1 MEYVATCLFGIERL
15 LADEIE
21 ALGYKRT
28 ETMDG
33 RITFEGDEYAM
44 ARCNIALRT
53 AERLYV
59 KLGSFTADTFDALF
73 EGTKRLPWEEW
84 LDKDACFPVTGHSLK
99 SALFS
104 VPDCQAIIKKAI
116 VERLRAKYGISWFGE
131 EGAKYRVEFFIFH
144 DNVTLMIDTSGTPL
158 HKRGYRLAS
167 NDAPLRETLAAALVK
182 LSRPRE
188 GVLFHDPF
196 CGSGTIPIEAAL
208 LMTNTAPGLNREFA
222 AERFAFVSRGIF
234 ERAREQ
240 ARGEIVPADG
250 FEAYASDIDPKF
262 VSITKGNIR
271 RAGVGA
277 HVKAFVA
284 DARDITTGGRR
295 GTVVCNPP
303 YGERLSDKR
312 ACEQLYAD
320 MGRAF
325 ASLGAWQIYVLSSHE
340 DFESFYGRK
349 ADKVRKLYNGMIKC
363 NFFQYFKNPQRT
375 GER

>member
-1 MEYVATCLFGIERL
+1 MEYVATCLFGVERM
-15 LADEIE
+15 LADEID

-28 ETMDG
+28 ETSDG
-33 RITFEGDEYAM
+33 RITFEGDADAM
-44 ARCNIALRT
+44 ARCNLWLRT
-53 AERLYV
+53 AERLYI
-59 KLGSFTADTFDALF
+59 KIGAFDADTFGGLF
-73 EGTKRLPWEEW
+73 EGAKALPWEEW
-84 LDKDACFPVTGHSLK
+84 LDRDACFPVTGHSLK

-116 VERLRAKYGISWFGE
+116 VERLRSKYGISWFGE
-131 EGAKYRVEFFIFH
+131 TGAKYRVEFFIFR
-144 DNVTLMIDTSGTPL
+144 DRVTLMIDSSGTPL

-208 LMTNTAPGLNREFA
+208 IMTNTAPGLNRSFA
-222 AERFAFVSRGIF
+222 AEEFACVDRRVFA
-234 ERAREQ
+234 RAREE
-240 ARGEIVPADG
+240 AEAAKTAAEG

-284 DARDITTGGRR
+284 DALDITSGGRR

-303 YGERLSDKR
+303 YGERLSDRR
-312 ACEQLYAD
+312 ACEELYAA

-325 ASLGAWQIYVLSSHE
+325 ASLGPWQIYILSSHD
-340 DFESFYGRK
+340 DFETFYGRK

-363 NFFQYFKNPQRT
+363 NFYQYFKNGRR
-375 GER
+375 E

>member
-1 MEYVATCLFGIERL
+1 MKYVATCLFGIERL

-44 ARCNIALRT
+44 ARCNLWLRT

-59 KLGSFTADTFDALF
+59 KIGSFEADSFDSLF
-73 EGTKRLPWEEW
+73 EGTKALPWEEW
-84 LDKDACFPVTGHSLK
+84 LDKNACFPVTGHSLK
-99 SALFS
+99 SKLFS
-104 VPDCQAIIKKAI
+104 VPDCQAIIKKAV
-116 VERLRAKYGISWFGE
+116 VERLKSKYGINWFE
-131 EGAKYRVEFFIFH
+131 ESGAKYRIEFFIFN
-144 DNVTLMIDTSGTPL
+144 DKVTLMIDTSGTPL

-188 GVLFHDPF
+188 GVLFWDPF

-208 LMTNTAPGLNREFA
+208 MMTNTAPGLSRSFA
-222 AERFAFVSRGIF
+222 AEEFAFVTKNIF
-234 ERAREQ
+234 SEARKE
-240 ARGEIVPADG
+240 AEAAKISAEG

-271 RAGVGA
+271 RAGVGD
-277 HVKAFVA
+277 HVKPFVA
-284 DARDITTGGRR
+284 NALDITTEGRR

-303 YGERLSDKR
+303 YGERLSDR
-312 ACEQLYAD
+312 ADCEKLYAA
-320 MGRAF
+320 MGEQF
-325 ASLGAWQIYVLSSHE
+325 AKLGAWQIYILSSHE
-340 DFESFYGRK
+340 DFESLYGRK

-363 NFFQYFKNPQRT
+363 NYYQYFRT
-375 GER
+375 PKREG

>member
-1 MEYVATCLFGIERL
+1 MEYVATCLFGVERM
-15 LADEIE
+15 LADEID

-28 ETMDG
+28 ETSDG
-33 RITFEGDEYAM
+33 RITFEGDADAM
-44 ARCNIALRT
+44 ARCNLWLRT
-53 AERLYV
+53 AERLYI
-59 KLGSFTADTFDALF
+59 KIGAFDADTFDGLF
-73 EGTKRLPWEEW
+73 EGAKALPWEEW
-84 LDKDACFPVTGHSLK
+84 LDRDACFPVTGHSLK

-116 VERLRAKYGISWFGE
+116 VERLKAKYGISWFGE
-131 EGAKYRVEFFIFH
+131 TGAKYRVEFFIFR
-144 DNVTLMIDTSGTPL
+144 DRVTLMIDSSGTPL

-208 LMTNTAPGLNREFA
+208 IMTNTAPGLNRSFA
-222 AERFAFVSRGIF
+222 AEEFACVDRRVFA
-234 ERAREQ
+234 RAREE
-240 ARGEIVPADG
+240 AEAAKTAADG

-284 DARDITTGGRR
+284 DALDITSGGRR

-303 YGERLSDKR
+303 YGERLSDRR
-312 ACEQLYAD
+312 ACEELYAA

-325 ASLGAWQIYVLSSHE
+325 ASLGSWQIYILSSHD

-363 NFFQYFKNPQRT
+363 NFYQYFKNGRR
-375 GER
+375 E

>member
-1 MEYVATCLFGIERL
+1 MEYVATCLFGVERM
-15 LADEIE
+15 LADEID

-28 ETMDG
+28 DTSDG
-33 RITFEGDEYAM
+33 RITFEGDAAAI
-44 ARCNIALRT
+44 ARCNLWLRT

-59 KLGSFTADTFDALF
+59 KLGAFGAETFDALF
-73 EGTKRLPWEEW
+73 EGVKALPWEEW
-84 LDKDACFPVTGHSLK
+84 LDRDACFPVTGHSLK

-116 VERLRAKYGISWFGE
+116 VERLKGKYGLNWFGE
-131 EGAKYRVEFFIFH
+131 TGAKYRVEFFIFH
-144 DNVTLMIDTSGTPL
+144 DRATLMIDASGAPL

-167 NDAPLRETLAAALVK
+167 NDAPLRETLAAALVR

-188 GVLFHDPF
+188 GVLFRDPF

-208 LMTNTAPGLNREFA
+208 IMTNTAPGMLRSFA
-222 AERFAFVSRGIF
+222 AEEFASVDKRLFAL
-234 ERAREQ
+234 AREE
-240 ARGEIVPADG
+240 AEAAKIPAEG
-250 FEAYASDIDPKF
+250 FEAWASDIDPKF

-271 RAGVGA
+271 RAGVGSR
-277 HVKAFVA
+277 VKAFVSDALDISA
-284 DARDITTGGRR
+284 DGRR

-303 YGERLSDKR
+303 YGERLSDRR
-312 ACEQLYAD
+312 ACEELYTA

-325 ASLGAWQIYVLSSHE
+325 AKLGSWQIYVLSSHE

-363 NFFQYFKNPQRT
+363 GFYQFFRPLKS
-375 GER
+375 E

>member
-1 MEYVATCLFGIERL
+1 MEFVATCLFGVERM
-15 LADEIE
+15 LADEID
-21 ALGYKRT
+21 ALGYERT
-28 ETMDG
+28 ETSDG
-33 RITFEGDEYAM
+33 RITFEADADAI
-44 ARCNIALRT
+44 ARGNLWLRT
-53 AERLYV
+53 AERLYM
-59 KLGSFTADTFDALF
+59 KAGAFSADTSDGLF
-73 EGTKRLPWEEW
+73 EGTKALPWEQW
-84 LDKDACFPVTGHSLK
+84 LDRDACFPVTGHSLK

-116 VERLRAKYGISWFGE
+116 VERLKQKYGLNWFGE
-131 EGAKYRVEFFIFH
+131 TGAKYRVEFFIFH
-144 DNVTLMIDTSGTPL
+144 DKVTLMIDTSGTPL

-188 GVLFHDPF
+188 GVLFRDPF

-208 LMTNTAPGLNREFA
+208 IMTNTAPGLNRSFA
-222 AERFAFVSRGIF
+222 AEDFCFVDKRVFAQ
-234 ERAREQ
+234 AREE
-240 ARGEIVPADG
+240 AREARVPAAG

-271 RAGVGA
+271 RAGVGS

-284 DARDITTGGRR
+284 DALDISSGGRR

-303 YGERLSDKR
+303 YGERLSDRR
-312 ACEQLYAD
+312 ACEELYAA

-325 ASLGAWQIYVLSSHE
+325 ASLGTWQIYVLSSHE
-340 DFESFYGRK
+340 DFENFYGRK

-363 NFFQYFKNPQRT
+363 NFYQYFKNGRR
-375 GER
+375 E

>member
-1 MEYVATCLFGIERL
+1 MEYVATCLFGVERM
-15 LADEIE
+15 LADEID

-28 ETMDG
+28 ETSDG
-33 RITFEGDEYAM
+33 RITFEGGAEAV
-44 ARCNIALRT
+44 ARCNLWLRT
-53 AERLYV
+53 AERLYI
-59 KLGSFTADTFDALF
+59 KIGAFPADTFDGLF
-73 EGTKRLPWEEW
+73 EGTKTLPWEEW
-84 LDKDACFPVTGHSLK
+84 LDRDACFPVTGHSLK

-116 VERLRAKYGISWFGE
+116 VERLKMKYGLNWFGE
-131 EGAKYRVEFFIFH
+131 TGAKYRVEFFIFR
-144 DNVTLMIDTSGTPL
+144 DRVTLMIDSSGTPL

-208 LMTNTAPGLNREFA
+208 VMTNTAPGLNRSFA
-222 AERFAFVSRGIF
+222 AEEFACVDKRVFAQ
-234 ERAREQ
+234 AREE
-240 ARGEIVPADG
+240 AEAAKVAAEG
-250 FEAYASDIDPKF
+250 FEAYASDIAPKF

-271 RAGVGA
+271 RAGVGS

-284 DARDITTGGRR
+284 DALDISSGGRR
-295 GTVVCNPP
+295 GTIVCNPP
-303 YGERLSDKR
+303 YGERLSDR
-312 ACEQLYAD
+312 AACEELYAA

-325 ASLGAWQIYVLSSHE
+325 AALGTWQIYVLSSHD

-363 NFFQYFKNPQRT
+363 NFYQYFRNGRR
-375 GER
+375 E

>member
-44 ARCNIALRT
+44 ARCNLWLRT

-59 KLGSFTADTFDALF
+59 KIGSFEADSFDSLF
-73 EGTKRLPWEEW
+73 EGTKALPWEEW
-84 LDKDACFPVTGHSLK
+84 LDKNACFPVTGHSLK
-99 SALFS
+99 SKLFS
-104 VPDCQAIIKKAI
+104 VPDCQAIIKKAV
-116 VERLRAKYGISWFGE
+116 VERLKSKYGINWFE
-131 EGAKYRVEFFIFH
+131 ESGAKYRIEFFIFN
-144 DNVTLMIDTSGTPL
+144 DKVTLMIDTSGTPL

-188 GVLFHDPF
+188 GVLFWDPF

-208 LMTNTAPGLNREFA
+208 MMTNTAPGLSRSFA
-222 AERFAFVSRGIF
+222 AEEFAFVTKNIF
-234 ERAREQ
+234 SEARKE
-240 ARGEIVPADG
+240 AEAAKISAEG

-271 RAGVGA
+271 RAGVGKY
-277 HVKAFVA
+277 VKAFVA
-284 DARDITTGGRR
+284 NALDITTEGRR

-303 YGERLSDKR
+303 YGERLSDR
-312 ACEQLYAD
+312 DDCEKLYAA
-320 MGRAF
+320 MGEQF
-325 ASLGAWQIYVLSSHE
+325 AKLGAWQIYILSSHE
-340 DFESFYGRK
+340 DFESLYGRK

-363 NFFQYFKNPQRT
+363 NYYQYFRT
-375 GER
+375 PKREG

>member
-15 LADEIE
+15 LAEEIE

-33 RITFEGDEYAM
+33 RITFEGDEYTM
-44 ARCNIALRT
+44 ARCNLWLRT

-59 KLGSFTADTFDALF
+59 KIGSFEADSFDSLF
-73 EGTKRLPWEEW
+73 EGTKSLPWEEW
-84 LDKDACFPVTGHSLK
+84 LDKNACFPVTGHSLK
-99 SALFS
+99 SKLFS
-104 VPDCQAIIKKAI
+104 VPDCQAIIKKAV
-116 VERLRAKYGISWFGE
+116 VERLKSKYGINWFE
-131 EGAKYRVEFFIFH
+131 ESGAKYRIEFFVFN
-144 DNVTLMIDTSGTPL
+144 DKVTLMIDTSGTPL

-188 GVLFHDPF
+188 GVLFWDPF

-208 LMTNTAPGLNREFA
+208 MMTNTAPGLSRSFA
-222 AERFAFVSRGIF
+222 AEEFAFVTKNIF
-234 ERAREQ
+234 SEARKE
-240 ARGEIVPADG
+240 AEAAKISAEG

-271 RAGVGA
+271 RAGVGKY
-277 HVKAFVA
+277 VKAFVA
-284 DARDITTGGRR
+284 NALDITTEGRR

-303 YGERLSDKR
+303 YGERLSDR
-312 ACEQLYAD
+312 ADCEKLYAA
-320 MGRAF
+320 MGEQF
-325 ASLGAWQIYVLSSHE
+325 SKLGAWQIYILSSHE
-340 DFESFYGRK
+340 DFESLYGRK

-363 NFFQYFKNPQRT
+363 NYYQYFRT
-375 GER
+375 PKREG

>member
-1 MEYVATCLFGIERL
+1 MEYVATCLFGVERM
-15 LADEIE
+15 LADEID
-21 ALGYKRT
+21 ALGSKRT
-28 ETMDG
+28 DTSDG
-33 RITFEGDEYAM
+33 RITFEGDAAAI
-44 ARCNIALRT
+44 ARCNLWLRT
-53 AERLYV
+53 AERLYA
-59 KLGSFTADTFDALF
+59 KLGAFEADTFDALF
-73 EGTKRLPWEEW
+73 EGVKALPWEEW
-84 LDKDACFPVTGHSLK
+84 LDRDACFPVTGHSLK

-116 VERLRAKYGISWFGE
+116 VERLRSKYGISWFGE
-131 EGAKYRVEFFIFH
+131 TGAKYRVEFFIFH
-144 DNVTLMIDTSGTPL
+144 DKVTLMIDASGTPL

-208 LMTNTAPGLNREFA
+208 MMTNPAPGLNRSFA
-222 AERFAFVSRGIF
+222 AEEFASVDGRLF
-234 ERAREQ
+234 ERAREE
-240 ARGEIVPADG
+240 AEAAKVAADG

-271 RAGVGA
+271 RAGVGSC
-277 HVKAFVA
+277 VKAFVA
-284 DARDITTGGRR
+284 DALDISSEGRR

-303 YGERLSDKR
+303 YGERLSDRR
-312 ACEQLYAD
+312 ACEELYTA

-325 ASLGAWQIYVLSSHE
+325 AKLGAWQIYVLSSHE

-363 NFFQYFKNPQRT
+363 NYYQFFRAPKAD
-375 GER
+375 

>member
-1 MEYVATCLFGIERL
+1 MEFVATCLFGVERM
-15 LADEIE
+15 LADEID
-21 ALGYKRT
+21 ALGYERT
-28 ETMDG
+28 ETSDG
-33 RITFEGDEYAM
+33 RITFEADADAI
-44 ARCNIALRT
+44 ARCNLWLRT
-53 AERLYV
+53 AERLYMKV
-59 KLGSFTADTFDALF
+59 GSFAAETFDGLF
-73 EGTKRLPWEEW
+73 EGTKALPWEQW
-84 LDKDACFPVTGHSLK
+84 LDRDACFPVTGHSLK

-116 VERLRAKYGISWFGE
+116 VERLKQKYGLNWFGE
-131 EGAKYRVEFFIFH
+131 AGAKYRIEFFIFH
-144 DNVTLMIDTSGTPL
+144 DKVTLMIDTSGTPL

-208 LMTNTAPGLNREFA
+208 IMTNTAPGLNRSFA
-222 AERFAFVSRGIF
+222 AEEFCFVDKRVFAQ
-234 ERAREQ
+234 AREEAEA
-240 ARGEIVPADG
+240 ARVPAVG

-284 DARDITTGGRR
+284 DALEISSGGRR

-303 YGERLSDKR
+303 YGERLSDR
-312 ACEQLYAD
+312 AACEELYAA

-325 ASLGAWQIYVLSSHE
+325 ASLGSWQIYVLSSHE
-340 DFESFYGRK
+340 DFERFYGKK

-363 NFFQYFKNPQRT
+363 NFYQYFKNGNRP
-375 GER
+375 

>member
-1 MEYVATCLFGIERL
+1 MEYVATCLFGVERM
-15 LADEIE
+15 LADEID

-28 ETMDG
+28 ETSDG
-33 RITFEGDEYAM
+33 RITFEGDAAAI
-44 ARCNIALRT
+44 ARCNLWLRT

-59 KLGSFTADTFDALF
+59 KLGAFGAETFDALF
-73 EGTKRLPWEEW
+73 EGTKSLPWEEW
-84 LDKDACFPVTGHSLK
+84 LDRDACFPVTGHSLK

-116 VERLRAKYGISWFGE
+116 VERLKGKYGLSWFGE
-131 EGAKYRVEFFIFH
+131 TGAKYRVEFFIFR
-144 DNVTLMIDTSGTPL
+144 DRATLMIDASGTPL

-188 GVLFHDPF
+188 GVLFRDPF

-208 LMTNTAPGLNREFA
+208 MMTNTAPGLGRSFA
-222 AERFAFVSRGIF
+222 AEEFASVDKRLFVL
-234 ERAREQ
+234 AREE
-240 ARGEIVPADG
+240 AEAAKTAAEG
-250 FEAYASDIDPKF
+250 FEAWASDIDPKF

-284 DARDITTGGRR
+284 DALDISADGRR

-303 YGERLSDKR
+303 YGERLSDRR
-312 ACEQLYAD
+312 ACEELYAA

-325 ASLGAWQIYVLSSHE
+325 ARLGPWQIYVLSSHE
-340 DFESFYGRK
+340 DFESFYGRR

-363 NFFQYFKNPQRT
+363 GFYQFFRLVRS
-375 GER
+375 E